1 MDSLSAVR
9 RGPFRSPAKACSG
22 KRKSTAGSVVWRSNR
37 GCATVKLAR
46 CYSTAAGL
54 FEHNSVPST
63 RHLPSFGEL
72 LKSPITFS
80 WFLRPAPRKLLCFP
94 PDANPDSGRLPYFL
108 HLREWVGYTR
118 LARGGVSE
126 KLQDTIRVH
135 SPGSGKV
142 QTRPSKS
149 FVLPYGYRTR
159 SRAAPSA
166 RIFSGTLRSSRMKPN
181 QERSFRP

>member
-94 PDANPDSGRLPYFL
+94 LMQTRIPGDSLIFFTYANGWGIPAWPEVAFQKSCRTQFGCILPVVGRFRPG
-108 HLREWVGYTR
+108 LRT
-118 LARGGVSE
+118 LSCCLMATARGPGRRLRRGFFRGRCGV
-126 KLQDTIRVH
+126 R
-135 SPGSGKV
+135 G
-142 QTRPSKS
+142 
-149 FVLPYGYRTR
+149 
-159 SRAAPSA
+159 
-166 RIFSGTLRSSRMKPN
+166 
-181 QERSFRP
+181 